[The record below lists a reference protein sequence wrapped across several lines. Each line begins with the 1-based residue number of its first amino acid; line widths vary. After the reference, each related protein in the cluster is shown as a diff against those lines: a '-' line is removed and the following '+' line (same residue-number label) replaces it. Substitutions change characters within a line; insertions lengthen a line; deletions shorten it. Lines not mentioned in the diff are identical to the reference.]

1 LGGGIDE
8 VFTHKGYYGRDKYLG
23 SVEVNSR
30 AYLIVLTDQRVVTL
44 KRTAADKYV
53 ALWHVGWHEL
63 LHVEVQAPANCVL
76 HLKEY
81 SRKKRLFEKQ
91 RITRV
96 IKTTPGTNQAEE
108 LTAMIAD
115 EMTRRSNSKF
125 DEDEYDD
132 DGEPLPP
139 YMPCV
144 NWKCVVSRGQT
155 CFWAPIP
162 PVDKYIAFGH
172 VIGGTNP
179 PSEPVSMVLRSGG
192 NSVVLSPPVRFELIY
207 REQSDFTVWMPV
219 APARFRALGAVVVK
233 GVEPPK
239 NDLVTCVR
247 TDFLTL
253 APFDDDASWMPE
265 VDETMRRSDRKHFE
279 NASMW
284 SIDNLGRT
292 FIATRSR
299 DCPDGRF
306 ALDVLDAHG
315 DDDRAMI

>member
-1 LGGGIDE
+1 
-8 VFTHKGYYGRDKYLG
+8 
-23 SVEVNSR
+23 
-30 AYLIVLTDQRVVTL
+30 
-44 KRTAADKYV
+44 
-53 ALWHVGWHEL
+53 
-63 LHVEVQAPANCVL
+63 
-76 HLKEY
+76 
-81 SRKKRLFEKQ
+81 
-91 RITRV
+91 
-96 IKTTPGTNQAEE
+96 
-108 LTAMIAD
+108 MIAD

-239 NDLVTCVR
+239 KDLVTCVR